1 MSNQSGLVALEATL
15 SRDMELLNYPAKP
28 WVLPRS
34 AANGQAILDVLVAG
48 GGQGGLAVASGL
60 MQRKISNIL
69 VVDKNPQGS
78 EGPWRTFARMPTLR
92 TPKHVT
98 GPDQG
103 NPNLTIRAWYEAQW
117 GAESWDNLKLVPR
130 TTWAQYLEWY
140 RKFLGI
146 PVRNDTTVGALEWNH
161 AERCFSVPVQ
171 TKGTT
176 EVLLARK
183 VVLATG
189 IDGSGRWEV
198 PGFISSNL
206 PKTLYAHTSEHI
218 DFEALKG
225 KRIGVMGAG
234 ASAFDNALVALSSGA
249 SEVHV
254 FYRRRTLPNVN
265 PFRWME
271 NIGFLDHFADLS
283 DAERWRFIL
292 QIVRMGQLPPQAT
305 YTAAVAH
312 SNFHM
317 HGESPWLNAEAV
329 DGKVRITT
337 PNNTMDFD
345 YVILGTGFVTDLSLR
360 PELVK
365 LEPNILLWK
374 DRYSAPA
381 DAQNE
386 DMSRHPY
393 LGSSFEFQEKT
404 PGCAPYLPS
413 LFNYTYGCLL
423 SLGLG
428 GASISGMKYSVPKVV
443 RGITRQLFM
452 EDSDLHFASLQTFD
466 AKEF

>member
-1 MSNQSGLVALEATL
+1 
-15 SRDMELLNYPAKP
+15 
-28 WVLPRS
+28 
-34 AANGQAILDVLVAG
+34 
-48 GGQGGLAVASGL
+48 

-198 PGFISSNL
+198 PGFISSNPQL
-206 PKTLYAHTSEHI
+206 DYFDLGTIAH
-218 DFEALKG
+218 
-225 KRIGVMGAG
+225 
-234 ASAFDNALVALSSGA
+234 ALVD
-249 SEVHV
+249 
-254 FYRRRTLPNVN
+254 RR
-265 PFRWME
+265 
-271 NIGFLDHFADLS
+271 
-283 DAERWRFIL
+283 
-292 QIVRMGQLPPQAT
+292 
-305 YTAAVAH
+305 
-312 SNFHM
+312 
-317 HGESPWLNAEAV
+317 
-329 DGKVRITT
+329 
-337 PNNTMDFD
+337 
-345 YVILGTGFVTDLSLR
+345 
-360 PELVK
+360 
-365 LEPNILLWK
+365 
-374 DRYSAPA
+374 
-381 DAQNE
+381 
-386 DMSRHPY
+386 
-393 LGSSFEFQEKT
+393 
-404 PGCAPYLPS
+404 
-413 LFNYTYGCLL
+413 
-423 SLGLG
+423 
-428 GASISGMKYSVPKVV
+428 
-443 RGITRQLFM
+443 
-452 EDSDLHFASLQTFD
+452 
-466 AKEF
+466 